1 MQPVTRV
8 EGTAAPLLVDNISTD
23 VISPSSLYRTVNA
36 DFARG
41 LFGPW
46 RYHDDGTEKA
56 AFVLNQPRYRDARI
70 LVAGRNFGCGSSR
83 EIAVWCLQRFG
94 IACVLAPSFGEI
106 FFENACKN
114 GLVVIELAEPA
125 VRDLAAELAEGDR
138 LPRVAVDLVTKTIA
152 FPTGRRVAFDMDDMR
167 RAALL
172 EGLDELQMIL
182 REEAS
187 IANFQARAR
196 AEHPWRFATSL
207 PRREG

>member
-8 EGTAAPLLVDNISTD
+8 EGTAAPLMVDNISTD

-41 LFGPW
+41 LLGPW
-46 RYHDDGTEKA
+46 RYHDDGTDNA
-56 AFVLNQPRYRDARI
+56 AFVLNQPRYRDACI

-94 IACVLAPSFGEI
+94 VACVLAPSFGEI
-106 FFENACKN
+106 FFENAGKN

-125 VRDLAAELAEGDR
+125 VRVLAAELSDGDR
-138 LPRVAVDLVTKTIA
+138 PPHVAVDLVTKTIA
-152 FPTGRRVAFDMDDMR
+152 FPSGRQIAFDMDDTR
-167 RAALL
+167 RAGLL

-182 REEAS
+182 RSEAS
-187 IANFQARAR
+187 IASFQARAR

-207 PRREG
+207 PRKEE